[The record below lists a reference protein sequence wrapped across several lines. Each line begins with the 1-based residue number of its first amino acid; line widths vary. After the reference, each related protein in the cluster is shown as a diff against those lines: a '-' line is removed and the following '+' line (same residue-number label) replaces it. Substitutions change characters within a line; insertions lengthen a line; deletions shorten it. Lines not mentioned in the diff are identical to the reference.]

1 MISSGTSMGATI
13 YKITSKSK
21 PNNKKDINSS
31 PSTSFSPYISQ
42 RTTNNLR
49 TKKLS
54 SVIDLMKQSKLSK
67 EPLETVS
74 KSYYLNLLKIQLKKN
89 IEKNNFPLIK
99 TFSSLKYIPSINYN
113 TLHTLTNT
121 NFLKDKYM
129 KAFSHENLKNKN
141 KKKTLYKN
149 IYNKNPQ
156 NMRIVYVNKFLGP
169 KHNNN
174 NTYENYKNIDNF
186 KIKNKTEDNFYNLHF
201 SSRKFMVYHGLNKTN
216 KKNEFDL
223 NPFYKNI
230 DNKYK
235 GLDNKKIRQFFLKKK
250 LNKVNNKMKSIEK
263 DVQDAKDRI
272 NNLYYKLNKDI
283 QFDISEEYKKA

>member
-31 PSTSFSPYISQ
+31 PSTSFSLYISQ

-49 TKKLS
+49 AKKLS

-67 EPLETVS
+67 EPLKTVS

-89 IEKNNFPLIK
+89 FENNNFPFIK
-99 TFSSLKYIPSINYN
+99 SFSSLKYIPSINYN

-129 KAFSHENLKNKN
+129 KTFSHENLRNKN

-169 KHNNN
+169 KHNN

-263 DVQDAKDRI
+263 DVQDAKDKI